1 MPQYD
6 FYAAI
11 LRFVASTA
19 TRTDPRV
26 TAMMENLE
34 CAAKAIEESDSFAV
48 IEDQREIC
56 ARALAGV
63 AAFLQERI
71 LPETIADQN
80 IEAETQV
87 RWAVDASL
95 DALNQ
100 ILRAQ
105 AQGVQDTIAIVLMPP
120 PIMPT
125 SGMPQETPDHP

>member
-1 MPQYD
+1 MAQYD

-26 TAMMENLE
+26 VAMMENLE
-34 CAAKAIEESDSFAV
+34 CAATEIETSDGFAV

-80 IEAETQV
+80 AEAEAQV

-105 AQGVQDTIAIVLMPP
+105 AQGVADTIAIVLLPP
-120 PIMPT
+120 PT
-125 SGMPQETPDHP
+125 LPQSAH

>member
-1 MPQYD
+1 MAQYD

-26 TAMMENLE
+26 VAMMENLE
-34 CAAKAIEESDSFAV
+34 SAAQEIEQSESFCV
-48 IEDQREIC
+48 IETHREIS

-71 LPETIADQN
+71 LPETIADKN
-80 IEAETQV
+80 LEAETQV

-105 AQGVQDTIAIVLMPP
+105 AQGHCEPVSIVLMPP
-120 PIMPT
+120 PT
-125 SGMPQETPDHP
+125 MPQTAN

>member
-34 CAAKAIEESDSFAV
+34 CAAKAIEDSDGFTV
-48 IEDQREIC
+48 IEDHREIC

-80 IEAETQV
+80 AEAEAQV

-105 AQGVQDTIAIVLMPP
+105 AQGVQDTIAIVLPP
-120 PIMPT
+120 PPVAPSSAT
-125 SGMPQETPDHP
+125 AQQTAP

>member
-1 MPQYD
+1 MAQYD

-26 TAMMENLE
+26 VAMMENLE
-34 CAAKAIEESDSFAV
+34 SAAQEIEKFDSFAV
-48 IEDQREIC
+48 IEDHREIS

-71 LPETIADQN
+71 LPETIADKN
-80 IEAETQV
+80 LEAETQV

-100 ILRAQ
+100 ILKAQ
-105 AQGVQDTIAIVLMPP
+105 AQGVGDTVSIVLLPP
-120 PIMPT
+120 PT
-125 SGMPQETPDHP
+125 VPQTVN

>member
-1 MPQYD
+1 MADYD

-26 TAMMENLE
+26 ATMMECLE
-34 CAAKAIEESDSFAV
+34 LAADYVDSDGYFRVEA
-48 IEDQREIC
+48 DQRELF

-71 LPETIADQN
+71 LPETVGEGN
-80 IEAETQV
+80 KEAETQV
-87 RWAVDASL
+87 RWAVDTSL

-105 AQGVQDTIAIVLMPP
+105 TDSVQGTINVMFPDPP
-120 PIMPT
+120 VSPLA
-125 SGMPQETPDHP
+125 